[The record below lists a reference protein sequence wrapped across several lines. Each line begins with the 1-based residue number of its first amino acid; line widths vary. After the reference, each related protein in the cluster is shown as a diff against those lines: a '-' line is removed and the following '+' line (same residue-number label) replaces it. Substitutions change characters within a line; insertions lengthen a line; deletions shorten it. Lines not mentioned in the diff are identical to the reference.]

1 MYMVNYKVFIIGFI
15 IQALIFA
22 TISTLSIETRFGIS
36 STKQKPIAYQDNF
49 FKNLYKQF
57 FYKLKTI
64 PYDISSKLNILTD
77 AGDVPE
83 YVKLIY
89 VFIISF
95 LISILVYHLFLLLL
109 GYKFIYKYFF
119 GNIKIKSK

>member
-1 MYMVNYKVFIIGFI
+1 MINYGVFIIGFI

-36 STKQKPIAYQDNF
+36 STKEKPLPYDNNIF
-49 FKNLYKQF
+49 NNLYKQF
-57 FYKLKTI
+57 FYKLRTI
-64 PYDISSKLNILTD
+64 PYDISSKFNLLTD

-83 YVKLIY
+83 YIKLVY

-95 LISILVYHLFLLLL
+95 SISIIVYHLFLLLL

-119 GNIKIKSK
+119 GNLKIKKK

>member
-1 MYMVNYKVFIIGFI
+1 MVNYKVFIIGFI

>member
-1 MYMVNYKVFIIGFI
+1 MYMINYKVFIIGFI

-36 STKQKPIAYQDNF
+36 STKQKPIAYEDNF
-49 FKNLYKQF
+49 FKNIYKEF

-83 YVKLIY
+83 YIKLIY

-95 LISILVYHLFLLLL
+95 CISIIVYHLFLLLL

-119 GNIKIKSK
+119 GNIKIKS

>member
-1 MYMVNYKVFIIGFI
+1 MYMINYGVFTIGFI

-36 STKQKPIAYQDNF
+36 STKEKPLPYGDNF
-49 FKNLYKQF
+49 LKNLYKQF

-64 PYDISSKLNILTD
+64 PYDISTKLNILTSS
-77 AGDVPE
+77 GDVPE
-83 YVKLIY
+83 YIKLIY

-95 LISILVYHLFLLLL
+95 LISVIVYHFFLLIL

-119 GNIKIKSK
+119 GNLKIKKK